1 MRKHSVRQQTRRNQ
15 RRRAKKLGAL
25 SAAGVL
31 TGALVVAPY
40 SVSMQSAAH
49 KAFEDM
55 LLAAASIVFI
65 DGHDYPNGST
75 RMAGILG
82 GQYQCTT
89 TSCAPLTTP
98 APSDQLIFINNT
110 AEYPGTLG
118 LIDGLGAPTG
128 DQSVADGQKG
138 IAARLPDPSSSD
150 TVTVVAFSEGAVA
163 ASHEISALGPSDNV
177 NFVLAG
183 NPERPNGGILA
194 RFPAGTYIPILGIT
208 GGNAT
213 SATGAP
219 VVMVTQQYDGI
230 ADAPAYPLNL
240 VADANAVLGAYYLH
254 GAGTYDSV
262 GAYSNVNPNA
272 DGNIITTS
280 GKMTDILVP
289 AAPGALPLFIP
300 LAQAGVPQP
309 ILVALDPAVRAIIE
323 TGYNRTTD
331 PAQQVQFAL
340 LPPPSAWATDAQNVA
355 AGFAQ
360 TAQELPGAVLAS
372 LPSAR
377 TPVVTPPSS
386 LTSVSQSIPLT
397 GSTTNLSNSS
407 GPQTFSQVSQ
417 NVARKQTIVSGGDA
431 GPLTPTPTT
440 STPRNQQSSP
450 TLPSLRTNPITNSK
464 PLGTK
469 PTSRPTSTG
478 SRPPSKTGDSLQGA
492 VTNVKKAIGSLTGGP
507 KQRTSTSST
516 SPHTSS
522 APS

>member
-1 MRKHSVRQQTRRNQ
+1 VHYR
-15 RRRAKKLGAL
+15 
-25 SAAGVL
+25 
-31 TGALVVAPY
+31 
-40 SVSMQSAAH
+40 
-49 KAFEDM
+49 
-55 LLAAASIVFI
+55 LL
-65 DGHDYPNGST
+65 
-75 RMAGILG
+75 R
-82 GQYQCTT
+82 
-89 TSCAPLTTP
+89 PLTTP
-98 APSDQLIFINNT
+98 APSDQLIFINNI

-118 LIDGLGAPTG
+118 LINGLDAPTG
-128 DQSVADGQKG
+128 DQSVADGQQG
-138 IAARLPDPSSSD
+138 IAARLPDPSTSD

-213 SATGAP
+213 PATGAP
-219 VVMVTQQYDGI
+219 VAMVTQQNDGI

-240 VADANAVLGAYYLH
+240 VADLNALLGAYYLH
-254 GAGTYDSV
+254 GGGTSDSV
-262 GAYSNVNPNA
+262 GAYSNVDPNA

-280 GKMTDILVP
+280 GNMTDILVP
-289 AAPGALPLFIP
+289 TTAPGALPLFIP

-331 PAQQVQFAL
+331 PSQQVQFTL
-340 LPPPSAWATDAQNVA
+340 LPPPSDWATDAQNVA

-407 GPQTFSQVSQ
+407 GPQIFSQVKQ
-417 NVARKQTIVSGGDA
+417 NVAPRQTIVSGGDA
-431 GPLTPTPTT
+431 GPLTPTPNT
-440 STPRNQQSSP
+440 STPRNQQSSA

-478 SRPPSKTGDSLQGA
+478 SATPSKTGDSLQGA
-492 VTNVKKAIGSLTGGP
+492 VINVKKAIGSLTGGP
-507 KQRTSTSST
+507 KQSTSTSST